1 MDPARQER
9 ETRLGWR
16 MAGVGLQTS
25 SEVLAGVALGWVVDH
40 YAKTAPW
47 GLLIGGCAGILVAM
61 TSLIRSAWRMNNELE
76 GKRAKG
82 AGARK
87 STDPQNPTQGDRP

>member
-1 MDPARQER
+1 MDPARQAR
-9 ETRLGWR
+9 ETRIGWR
-16 MAGVGLQTS
+16 LAGVGLQTS

-82 AGARK
+82 AGSRK
-87 STDPQNPTQGDRP
+87 ATDTQDPTQGDRP